1 MANITA
7 MKPGNENLSVMMQHS
22 SEGVHLWKWCII
34 LALLFL
40 AQKSF
45 SFVLSYSTRS

>member
-1 MANITA
+1 
-7 MKPGNENLSVMMQHS
+7 MKPGNENLSVMMQHT

-40 AQKSF
+40 AAEILLIRFFRIQPAVKPI
-45 SFVLSYSTRS
+45 VK